1 MRKLRSALKINV
13 AMALCCAF
21 ALSGLVLGQSGR
33 LRDQAPK
40 RKPVTDT
47 DDLDVVKLR
56 IEEILLPVN
65 VRGSNGK
72 LPARLDKKDFIIAED
87 GKRQEITSVH
97 RSPANV
103 LFIIDASSDLSV
115 TKDIHKD
122 VNINRNIALNVI
134 KGLADDDQAAVITYA
149 DKVDLLSDWTKDK
162 TAVGNQL
169 NARFKQGIKSDF
181 YNAIFYAATEVLPK
195 VEERRS
201 VVLITDGVD
210 SFDNLLFEEALT
222 ALHQARATIYV
233 VSQNGGLIRE
243 IKDKTGGV
251 FAFYEKLDPSVRK
264 RYDAM
269 NAYAKQLEAAAF
281 TMQTLAEE
289 TGGAMWNIEERLT
302 CEDRKPQFY
311 EKADVKKKAETCVSV
326 ALHVIEELSTE
337 FVIAYTSERKSDDK
351 SFHSVKVF
359 GTSPDVKIRTR
370 RGIYPN
376 LEDEPVV
383 RKQ

>member
-1 MRKLRSALKINV
+1 MRMLGSALKINV
-13 AMALCCAF
+13 AIALCFAC

-33 LRDQAPK
+33 NRDKAPK
-40 RKPVTDT
+40 RNPVDT
-47 DDLDVVKLR
+47 DDSDVVKLR
-56 IEEILLPVN
+56 IEEILLPIN

-72 LPARLDKKDFIIAED
+72 LPARLDKKDFIVAED

-103 LFIIDASSDLSV
+103 LFLIDASSDLSA

-122 VNINRNIALNVI
+122 ININRDIALNVI
-134 KGLADDDQAAVITYA
+134 RGLADDDQAAVITYA
-149 DKVDLLSDWTKDK
+149 DKVDLLSGWTKDK
-162 TAVGNQL
+162 TAVRDTL
-169 NARFKQGIKSDF
+169 STRFKQGIKSDF

-210 SFDNLLFEEALT
+210 SFDNLLFEEALA
-222 ALHQARATIYV
+222 ALHRARATIYV
-233 VSQNGGLIRE
+233 ISQNAVLIRE
-243 IKDKTGGV
+243 IKDKTDGV
-251 FAFYEKLDPSVRK
+251 FAFWDKLDPGVRK

-269 NAYAKQLEAAAF
+269 NNYAKHLEAAAL

-289 TGGAMWNIEERLT
+289 TGGAMWNIEDRLT

-311 EKADVKKKAETCVSV
+311 EKADVKKKTETCTSI
-326 ALHVIEELSTE
+326 ALRVIEELSTE

-351 SFHSVKVF
+351 AFHSIKVF
-359 GTSPDVKIRTR
+359 GTSSDVKIRTR
-370 RGIYPN
+370 RGIYSN